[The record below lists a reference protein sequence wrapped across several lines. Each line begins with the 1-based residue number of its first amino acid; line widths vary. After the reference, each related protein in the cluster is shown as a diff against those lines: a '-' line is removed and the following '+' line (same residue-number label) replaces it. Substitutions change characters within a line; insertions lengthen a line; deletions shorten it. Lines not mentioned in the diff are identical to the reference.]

1 MNLIDKIFTK
11 EVLAKI
17 DPVVAKYETRRA
29 PMLEVLHMLQEHY
42 GHISLEMEEA
52 TAEYLKVSPMDV
64 REVVTFYTLYYTK
77 PKAQVRFNVCRTLTC
92 NLLGAENIVKCFEK
106 HLGIKSGSKT
116 PDGKIEVKEVEC
128 LGACEL
134 APMLQLNDDEYFG
147 HLNEAKVAE
156 LIRKANQQSNTGGQS
171 SGLSSIPNGSY

>member
-1 MNLIDKIFTK
+1 MSELFNKIFTK

-29 PMLEVLHMLQEHY
+29 PMLEVLHLLQEHY

-52 TAEYLKVSPMDV
+52 VAEYLHVSPMDV
-64 REVVTFYTLYYTK
+64 REVVTFYTLYYTQ
-77 PKAQVRFNVCRTLTC
+77 PKAKVRFNVCRTLTC

-106 HLGIKSGSKT
+106 HLGIKSGART
-116 PDGKIEVKEVEC
+116 RDGKFEVKEVEC

-156 LIRKANQQSNTGGQS
+156 LIEKNKK
-171 SGLSSIPNGSY
+171 